1 MSRRAARRSAV
12 DTPAAVAPGPPV
24 DGRLAG
30 YRLIRR
36 IASGDRADVYLATVD
51 RSDET
56 APGEPAALLA
66 IRIYPAHA
74 SSTAIAV
81 EVEAMSADASGALPA
96 LYDVATLDD
105 GRCCLAVERMPG
117 ISLAR
122 ILTDRTLSPGEA
134 VTVLAP
140 IVVAVAEL
148 ARSGF
153 VHTRLSASDVLID
166 DAGRPRLVGLGAL
179 ERLPGHG
186 GAAERTALLRAGHV
200 SLAEL
205 VEDVAAATRPS
216 GALSAAVDLLRGRLD
231 ARPFLTCE
239 PELERVLFAAASPE
253 PISGI
258 ATRPRPVGL
267 PARIG
272 TPMLPA
278 PEEPQQATEAAGMP
292 RRRWGAGLR
301 MLFSLAQLPEQ
312 TATQIAQAADVDHA
326 ASTLVRLRK
335 LLAGRQRTLA
345 FGGLMS
351 AGALVLMLTLVPPAT
366 ADGVRSGDPAPTTL
380 PPESTSP
387 GAAGAEVSSTEVPSP
402 TTAAPGDPPRGS
414 AVLADDAMTA
424 AAELLELRSSCF
436 ATLDLSC
443 LDAVVQPGSA
453 IETDDRAALVAA
465 REGDGVPSLDY
476 DLDRITLT
484 AEMGSAVLV
493 SVPFA
498 TAEREPASI
507 LVMRSEAG
515 WRLREIFD

>member
-12 DTPAAVAPGPPV
+12 DTPAAVAPSEPV

-36 IASGDRADVYLATVD
+36 IASGERADVYLATAD
-51 RSDET
+51 RPDET
-56 APGEPAALLA
+56 APGEPAPLLA
-66 IRIYPAHA
+66 IRVYPAHA

-81 EVEAMSADASGALPA
+81 EVEAMTADASGALPA

-117 ISLAR
+117 TSLAR
-122 ILTDRTLSPGEA
+122 ILTDRSLSPGEA
-134 VTVLAP
+134 VTALAP

-179 ERLPGHG
+179 ERLPGRG

-200 SLAEL
+200 ALAEL

-216 GALSAAVDLLRGRLD
+216 GALSAAIDLLRGRLD

-239 PELERVLFAAASPE
+239 PELERLLFAAASPE

-258 ATRPRPVGL
+258 TTRPRPVGL

-272 TPMLPA
+272 APMLPA
-278 PEEPQQATEAAGMP
+278 PDESQQEPEAVVP
-292 RRRWGAGLR
+292 RRRVGAGLR
-301 MLFSLAQLPEQ
+301 MLFSLAQLPDQ
-312 TATQIAQAADVDHA
+312 TATQIAAAADVDRA
-326 ASTLVRLRK
+326 ASTIDRLRT
-335 LLAGRQRTLA
+335 LLAGRGRTLL

-366 ADGVRSGDPAPTTL
+366 AGGARSGGPALATL

-387 GAAGAEVSSTEVPSP
+387 AAAGAEVSSTAPPSP
-402 TTAAPGDPPRGS
+402 TTAARGDSEGGA
-414 AVLADDAMTA
+414 AVLADDAISAT
-424 AAELLELRSSCF
+424 AELLELRSSCF

-453 IETDDRAALVAA
+453 IETDDRAAMVAA
-465 REGDGVPSLDY
+465 REGDGVPPLDY

-484 AEMGSAVLV
+484 TEMGSALLV
-493 SVPFA
+493 SVPF
-498 TAEREPASI
+498 TSAEREPASI

>member
-12 DTPAAVAPGPPV
+12 DTPAAVAPSPPV

-36 IASGDRADVYLATVD
+36 IASGERADVYLATAD
-51 RSDET
+51 RPDET
-56 APGEPAALLA
+56 APGEPAPLLA
-66 IRIYPAHA
+66 IRVYPAHA

-81 EVEAMSADASGALPA
+81 EVEAMTADASGALPA

-117 ISLAR
+117 VSLAR
-122 ILTDRTLSPGEA
+122 ILTDRSLSPGEA

-200 SLAEL
+200 ALAEL

-216 GALSAAVDLLRGRLD
+216 GALSAAIDLLRGRLD

-239 PELERVLFAAASPE
+239 PELERTLFGAASPE

-272 TPMLPA
+272 APMLPA
-278 PEEPQQATEAAGMP
+278 PDESQQAPEAAVVP
-292 RRRWGAGLR
+292 RRRVGAGMR
-301 MLFSLAQLPEQ
+301 MLFSLAQLPDQ
-312 TATQIAQAADVDHA
+312 TATQIAAAADVDRA
-326 ASTLVRLRK
+326 ASTIDRLRK
-335 LLAGRQRTLA
+335 LLAGRRRTLL

-351 AGALVLMLTLVPPAT
+351 AGAFVLMLTLVPPAT
-366 ADGVRSGDPAPTTL
+366 ADGARSGGPALATV

-387 GAAGAEVSSTEVPSP
+387 AAAGAEVSSTEPPSP
-402 TTAAPGDPPRGS
+402 TTATPGDSAGGS
-414 AVLADDAMTA
+414 ALLADDAMA
-424 AAELLELRSSCF
+424 AVAELLELRSSCF

-443 LDAVVQPGSA
+443 LDVVVQPGSA
-453 IETDDRAALVAA
+453 IETDDRAAMVAA
-465 REGDGVPSLDY
+465 REGDGVPPLDY

-493 SVPFA
+493 SVPFM

-515 WRLREIFD
+515 WRLREIFG

>member
-1 MSRRAARRSAV
+1 MSRRAARRPAV
-12 DTPAAVAPGPPV
+12 DTPAPVVPGPAV

-36 IASGDRADVYLATVD
+36 IASGERADVYLATVD
-51 RSDET
+51 RPDES
-56 APGEPAALLA
+56 APGDSAPLLA
-66 IRIYPAHA
+66 IRVYPPHA
-74 SSTAIAV
+74 TSTAIAV

-117 ISLAR
+117 TSLAR
-122 ILTDRTLSPGEA
+122 ILTDRSLSAGEA
-134 VTVLAP
+134 VTILAP

-148 ARSGF
+148 ARTGF

-179 ERLPGHG
+179 ERLPVPGR
-186 GAAERTALLRAGHV
+186 AAERTALLRAGHV
-200 SLAEL
+200 ALAEL

-216 GALSAAVDLLRGRLD
+216 GALSTALDLLRGRLD

-258 ATRPRPVGL
+258 ATRARPVGL

-272 TPMLPA
+272 APMIPA
-278 PEEPQQATEAAGMP
+278 PDEPQQATRPAVSG
-292 RRRWGAGLR
+292 RRSGGGLR
-301 MLFSLAQLPEQ
+301 VLFSLAQLPEQ
-312 TATQIAQAADVDHA
+312 TATRIAQAADVDRA
-326 ASTLVRLRK
+326 ASALERLRNR
-335 LLAGRQRTLA
+335 LAGRQRTLL

-351 AGALVLMLTLVPPAT
+351 AGVLVLLLTLVPPVT
-366 ADGVRSGDPAPTTL
+366 ADGAWSADPAPATL
-380 PPESTSP
+380 LPEATSP
-387 GAAGAEVSSTEVPSP
+387 VPVGAEVPSTPAPNP
-402 TTAAPGDPPRGS
+402 TSAEPADRPGES
-414 AVLADDAMTA
+414 AVLADDALA
-424 AAELLELRSSCF
+424 ATAELLELRSSCF

-443 LDAVVQPGSA
+443 LDAVAQPGSA
-453 IETDDRAALVAA
+453 IEAHDRAALVAA
-465 REGDGVPSLDY
+465 REGEELPSIDY
-476 DLDRITLT
+476 DLDGITST

>member
-12 DTPAAVAPGPPV
+12 DTPAAVAPSPPV

-36 IASGDRADVYLATVD
+36 IASGERADVYLATAD
-51 RSDET
+51 RSDEP
-56 APGEPAALLA
+56 APGEPAALIA
-66 IRIYPAHA
+66 IRVYPAHA

-117 ISLAR
+117 TSLAR
-122 ILTDRTLSPGEA
+122 ILTDRSLSPGEA

-148 ARSGF
+148 ARGGF

-200 SLAEL
+200 ALAEL
-205 VEDVAAATRPS
+205 VEDVAAGTRPS

-239 PELERVLFAAASPE
+239 PELERVLFGVASPE
-253 PISGI
+253 PISGV

-272 TPMLPA
+272 TPLAPA
-278 PEEPQQATEAAGMP
+278 PEEPAQATEEAVMP
-292 RRRWGAGLR
+292 RRRGSGGLR
-301 MLFSLAQLPEQ
+301 TLFSLAQLPEL
-312 TATQIAQAADVDHA
+312 TAPQLAQAADVDRA
-326 ASTLVRLRK
+326 ASMLSRLRR
-335 LLAGRQRTLA
+335 LLAGRQRTLV
-345 FGGLMS
+345 FGSLMS

-366 ADGVRSGDPAPTTL
+366 ADGARSADPTPDAPPTESN
-380 PPESTSP
+380 PP
-387 GAAGAEVSSTEVPSP
+387 AAGGAGVSSTEVPRP
-402 TTAAPGDPPRGS
+402 ATATPSAPPEDS
-414 AVLADDAMTA
+414 AVLADDVIA
-424 AAELLELRSSCF
+424 ATAELLELRSSCF

-443 LDAVVQPGSA
+443 LDEVVQSGSA
-453 IETDDRAALVAA
+453 IESNDRAALAAA
-465 REGDGVPSLDY
+465 REGNGAPSVDY

-493 SVPFA
+493 SVPF
-498 TAEREPASI
+498 TSAEREPASI